1 MGIVGELDESI
12 VAIGNEP
19 LMEKYGVDLAPR
31 LEDIQRAAAK
41 GVTISFVSKGKELL
55 GWIEVSDALR
65 PSTKSALKHAKRNNL
80 EVIMLTGD
88 RVEAAEQ
95 IAKEC
100 GIEQVVA
107 NVRPDEKADFITSL
121 KEQGKHVA
129 MIGDGINDATDNC
142 QFVANP
148 DQVDTDGNGIG
159 TACDV
164 DEILSSEDTG
174 ALPSIGML
182 ATSLC
187 LLGAAVL
194 VRRD

>member
-1 MGIVGELDESI
+1 MLDT
-12 VAIGNEP
+12 
-19 LMEKYGVDLAPR
+19 D
-31 LEDIQRAAAK
+31 
-41 GVTISFVSKGKELL
+41 
-55 GWIEVSDALR
+55 
-65 PSTKSALKHAKRNNL
+65 
-80 EVIMLTGD
+80 
-88 RVEAAEQ
+88 
-95 IAKEC
+95 
-100 GIEQVVA
+100 
-107 NVRPDEKADFITSL
+107 
-121 KEQGKHVA
+121 
-129 MIGDGINDATDNC
+129 GDGINDATDNC

-187 LLGAAVL
+187 LLGAAVF